1 MEILQKVHLVH
12 TVSVFSNLD
21 ISKDSESLISLM
33 YCYNSTTHTFFTKC
47 QEVFPSLK
55 DVYEI
60 LQLCLFGDGE
70 MANVSLSPDE
80 AKVVK
85 FLEKAV
91 KKTLK
96 KPILKAVRKGK
107 APSDEV
113 PKNVSVGV
121 DKGCKVNFWG
131 WIRYFLREYADGM
144 NEEASLDS
152 LKEGTNFVVGEG
164 NSSPF
169 ELEAFLAFSPFF
181 FFFLEGYPHEKI
193 LGRHFPLAVK
203 FAKGY
208 SFPLALYFLGILYSH
223 SDHFTLDLQR
233 SWGRF

>member
-169 ELEAFLAFSPFF
+169 ELEAFLAFLPFF
-181 FFFLEGYPHEKI
+181 FFWKDIPM
-193 LGRHFPLAVK
+193 R
-203 FAKGY
+203 
-208 SFPLALYFLGILYSH
+208 
-223 SDHFTLDLQR
+223 R
-233 SWGRF
+233 S